1 MEFIT
6 VENDKEIP
14 FSCADVTGLDSMEM
28 TMIRTDGFDQIIT
41 FKTNTMLTPTDK
53 ALTEIIPVDEVFAII
68 KNKVTNSVVYDVT
81 EISLGYIDACYEPYD
96 VWANAK
102 YYTHPVWNVVLDMGT
117 QVITATVDAKT
128 GELYLERDY

>member
-1 MEFIT
+1 M
-6 VENDKEIP
+6 
-14 FSCADVTGLDSMEM
+14 
-28 TMIRTDGFDQIIT
+28 
-41 FKTNTMLTPTDK
+41 
-53 ALTEIIPVDEVFAII
+53 
-68 KNKVTNSVVYDVT
+68 T
-81 EISLGYIDACYEPYD
+81 EISLGYNDACYEPYD